1 LVVQHKP
8 SSRQKKC
15 TFKKRIEPIR
25 SDVFPI
31 FPIGT
36 QFWPTYEE
44 SVAVIVQRYIPSHEI
59 PFLSPISP
67 SRSRICGGWVQALP
81 YVSQTSAG
89 FERVLLPAVRALVM
103 SMMITSADSRRQYL
117 HTYGDA
123 LRGVQSRI
131 SKENNSIDS
140 AVSLASMCLTLSEV
154 NDIDTIPL
162 YSRRLIVVLGDDADD

>member
-1 LVVQHKP
+1 
-8 SSRQKKC
+8 
-15 TFKKRIEPIR
+15 
-25 SDVFPI
+25 
-31 FPIGT
+31 
-36 QFWPTYEE
+36 
-44 SVAVIVQRYIPSHEI
+44 
-59 PFLSPISP
+59 
-67 SRSRICGGWVQALP
+67 
-81 YVSQTSAG
+81 
-89 FERVLLPAVRALVM
+89 M

-162 YSRRLIVVLGDDADD
+162 YSRGLIVVLGDDADD